1 MSQKKEAYKCT
12 HCENIYFDRQDAE
25 GCHGEVAIVHLDTL
39 GDRTKYIGG
48 TDLAKILGVSKYG
61 GAYSVWLE
69 KTGRTQGKKQTAPMK
84 RGKDL
89 EEYVRE
95 LYQKEQGITTS
106 GPARLVHPVHTWL
119 VGNLD
124 DCTADRVV
132 EYKTVS
138 RWSRKDWDN
147 GVPIDYLLQVQHYM
161 ELSALPSADVVAC
174 YGWDEIEIFQVA
186 YDKDL
191 IRKAHAVAKQFWE
204 TNVLGGIEPEPDGS
218 EEASKEIRANFHPN
232 KFEPVELRQEFAP
245 LMASVV
251 QLGETIDR
259 AESEREKLN
268 QRIQLEMSRLG
279 TGVAT
284 CGPYKATFSRTPRT
298 TTHYKAYWES
308 DPPNEDVARMFQ
320 STVDQTRFKI
330 TVKK

>member
-1 MSQKKEAYKCT
+1 MS
-12 HCENIYFDRQDAE
+12 D
-25 GCHGEVAIVHLDTL
+25 L

-69 KTGRTQGKKQTAPMK
+69 KTGRSKGKKQTAPMK

-89 EEYVRE
+89 ENYVRE
-95 LYQKEQGITTS
+95 LYQKEQGVATL
-106 GPARLVHPVHTWL
+106 GPSRLVHPSYPWL

-174 YGWDEIEIFQVA
+174 YGWDEIEIFQVQA
-186 YDKDL
+186 DKEMVK
-191 IRKAHAVAKQFWE
+191 KAHAVARQFWE
-204 TNVLGGIEPEPDGS
+204 MNVLGGVEPEPDGS
-218 EEASKEIRANFHPN
+218 EEASKAIREDFHPT
-232 KFEPVELRQEFAP
+232 KFEPVELKQEFAP
-245 LMASVV
+245 LMASAIK
-251 QLGETIDR
+251 LGETIDR
-259 AESEREKLN
+259 AEAEREKIN
-268 QRIQLEMSRLG
+268 QQIQLAMSRAG
-279 TGVAT
+279 VGVAT
-284 CGPYKATFSRTPRT
+284 CGPYKATFSRTPRV

-308 DPPNEDVARMFQ
+308 DPPNEDVAAMFR
-320 STVDQTRFKI
+320 STTDQTRFKI